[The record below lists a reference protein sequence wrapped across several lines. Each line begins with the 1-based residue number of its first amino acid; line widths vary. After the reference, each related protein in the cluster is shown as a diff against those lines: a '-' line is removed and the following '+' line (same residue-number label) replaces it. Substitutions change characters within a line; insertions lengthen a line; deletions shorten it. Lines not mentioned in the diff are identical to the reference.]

1 MVCRKDNGTLDD
13 WFKRAM
19 EVEEEELLHH
29 LLRHKTTWAFR
40 TWAVRAFIL
49 GMSFRHRIVKRM
61 MVCTGLLGIPSK
73 RKSIIK
79 KMIIK
84 RNTIIIKK
92 KKK

>member
-29 LLRHKTTWAFR
+29 LLRHKT